1 MFNLR
6 VLNTL
11 KQERR
16 YVKFQARYF
25 KNLDMISILNKEMVL
40 MGYNIAVASTDGVNI
55 DKHFGASNSFFIIK
69 VNDDETYEN
78 LGERLVE
85 KNQKNNGSCSSCS
98 SEHSCGHVNPKNQ
111 KKIETI
117 SDCRCLLCSRCGPGS
132 EKQLG
137 RNNISVFGINMKLDE
152 ALKTIIRYY
161 KRSDERKSL
170 KRIKKQKINSF

>member
-1 MFNLR
+1 

-11 KQERR
+11 EQERR
-16 YVKFQARYF
+16 YVKFQTRYF
-25 KNLDMISILNKEMVL
+25 KNLDMISILDKEMVL

-85 KNQKNNGSCSSCS
+85 KNQKSNGNCSSYLS
-98 SEHSCGHVNPKNQ
+98 KHSCGNINPKIQ
-111 KKIETI
+111 RKIETI

-137 RNNISVFGINMKLDE
+137 KNNISVFGINMKLDE
-152 ALKTIIRYY
+152 TLKTIIRYY
-161 KRSDERKSL
+161 KRSDEHKSL
-170 KRIKKQKINSF
+170 KGVKRQKMNSF